1 MSACRYRAI
10 MISIHKEMDA
20 AERLHSRLAA
30 LCDCYRSAI
39 NDSREYA
46 VDVDP
51 SITAGF
57 QKALS
62 AISERIQANSL
73 TPDSL
78 ASLRSL
84 LRDVMR
90 DHKEQAE
97 HYLREL
103 RRRLDDNAVALSE
116 VMGAL
121 ASSNDSSDQALRTE
135 LRNLSEVA
143 NMGTLAEMRG
153 GVLARVNS
161 LAKCIDG
168 IEKQNRLAIAQ
179 LRHEIQVLHQQV
191 DTLSSS
197 RAASLPA
204 PASCIRGPIEAKISS
219 GVPFSLLFVG
229 IKNINSIRSSYGGEI
244 AQRVLSSCEK
254 RLASAVGLGTET
266 GQWEDGVLAAVIRSE
281 PPLEADLARRVSA
294 KLSGKHV
301 INDSKEV
308 MVQVATVTLTR
319 TADEPAKRTFT
330 RIQHA
335 IKALGYS

>member
-1 MSACRYRAI
+1 
-10 MISIHKEMDA
+10 MISIHKEIDA
-20 AERLHSRLAA
+20 ADQLHSRLAA
-30 LCDCYRSAI
+30 LCECYRSAI
-39 NDSREYA
+39 NNSREYA

-51 SITAGF
+51 SITAEF

-62 AISERIQANSL
+62 AISERIQANSS
-73 TPDSL
+73 TPEAL

-84 LRDVMR
+84 LREVMR
-90 DHKEQAE
+90 DHKEEAE
-97 HYLREL
+97 KYLREL
-103 RRRLDDNAVALSE
+103 RRRLDDNAAALSE

-121 ASSNDSSDQALRTE
+121 ASSNDSSDQALRAE
-135 LRNLSEVA
+135 LRSLSEVA
-143 NMGTLAEMRG
+143 NLATLAEMRG
-153 GVLARVNS
+153 GVLTRVNA

-191 DTLSSS
+191 EQLNSS
-197 RAASLPA
+197 RAASIPP
-204 PASCIRGPIEAKISS
+204 PASPIRDQVEAKISS

-229 IKNINSIRSSYGGEI
+229 IKNLNSIRSSYGGEV
-244 AQRVLSSCEK
+244 AHRTLSSCEK
-254 RLASAVGLGTET
+254 KLANAVRSGTET
-266 GQWEDGVLAAVIRSE
+266 GQWEDGVLAALICTE

-294 KLSGKHV
+294 KLSGKH
-301 INDSKEV
+301 ILSDSREV